1 MRHGNGAN
9 LENDKNLRR
18 YLTNLQ
24 GEVDSIALYQGLA
37 QLEPKPEVSS
47 VYRRLAELEQGH
59 ADFWKSRLSAIGHP
73 IPELQ
78 TRWRTRALIWLAR
91 RFGPAFVLPIATSLE
106 RGGSGQY
113 DTQPEAA
120 AGGLPAAER
129 SHARMIEALAAPAPA
144 LSIAALTRLEGRHQ
158 TGTATALRAAVLG
171 ANDGL
176 VSNLSLVMGVAGA
189 AMKPHAILVTGL
201 AGLVAGGCAMAM
213 GEWLSVSTSME
224 SYLNEIEVR
233 SEEISQMTTDEREQ
247 LTRIYRAK
255 GLTEDAAT
263 AMADRM
269 ISQHSR
275 FAPEDDQ
282 ATRRVDSSRLR
293 RSAWIAAVSSFLLFA
308 MGAMFPVL
316 PFFVLS
322 GTEAIAASLVLCAVV
337 LFIVG
342 AGTTLFT
349 GRNPLSAGLRQLLIG
364 LAAAAVTFAIGRLVG
379 VAIGG

>member
-1 MRHGNGAN
+1 MGRADQVH
-9 LENDKNLRR
+9 LEDETLRR

-24 GEVDSIALYQGLA
+24 GEIDSIALYKGLA
-37 QLEPKPEVSS
+37 QLETKPEVSS
-47 VYRRLAELEQGH
+47 VYRRLAELEQDH
-59 ADFWKSRLSAIGHP
+59 AEFWKKRLSAIGHP

-78 TRWRTRALIWLAR
+78 TRWRTRALIWIAR

-106 RGGSGQY
+106 RGGSGDY
-113 DTQPEAA
+113 DMQPEAA
-120 AGGLPAAER
+120 EGGLPAAER
-129 SHARMIEALAAPAPA
+129 SHARMIEALAAPAPS

-233 SEEISQMTTDEREQ
+233 AEEISLLTPDEREQ
-247 LTRIYRAK
+247 LARIYRAK
-255 GLTEDAAT
+255 GLTEEAAM

-269 ISQHSR
+269 ISRQSHV
-275 FAPEDDQ
+275 APENKE
-282 ATRRVDSSRLR
+282 ATHIDSSRLR
-293 RSAWIAAVSSFLLFA
+293 RAAWIAAASSFLLFA
-308 MGAMFPVL
+308 IGALFPVL
-316 PFFVLS
+316 PFFVLA
-322 GTEAIAASLVLCAVV
+322 GPAAIVASLMLCALV
-337 LFIVG
+337 LFVVG

-349 GRNPLSAGLRQLLIG
+349 GRNPLSAGLRQLVIG
-364 LAAAAVTFAIGRLVG
+364 LAAAGVTFAIGRLVG
-379 VAIGG
+379 VAIGD

>member
-1 MRHGNGAN
+1 MRCVNEAN
-9 LENDKNLRR
+9 LKDDESLRR

-24 GEVDSIALYQGLA
+24 GEIDSIALYQGLA
-37 QLEPKPEVSS
+37 QLETEPEISR
-47 VYRRLAELEQGH
+47 VYIRLAELEQGH
-59 ADFWKSRLSAIGHP
+59 AEFWKKRLSAIGHP
-73 IPELQ
+73 IPELHI
-78 TRWRTRALIWLAR
+78 RWRTRGLIWLAR

-106 RGGSGQY
+106 RGGSGNY

-129 SHARMIEALAAPAPA
+129 SHARLIEALAAPAPT

-158 TGTATALRAAVLG
+158 MGTATALRAAVLG

-189 AMKPHAILVTGL
+189 AMKPHAIFVTGL

-233 SEEISQMTTDEREQ
+233 AEEISQMNTDEREQ

-255 GLTEDAAT
+255 GLAEETAA

-275 FAPEDDQ
+275 FAPEKGE
-282 ATRRVDSSRLR
+282 ATTRIDSSRLR
-293 RSAWIAAVSSFLLFA
+293 RSAWIAAASSFLLFA
-308 MGAMFPVL
+308 IGALFPVL

-322 GTEAIAASLVLCAVV
+322 GAQAIAASVVLCALV
-337 LFIVG
+337 LFLVG

-349 GRNPLSAGLRQLLIG
+349 GRNLLSAGLRQMVIG
-364 LAAAAVTFAIGRLVG
+364 LAAAAVTFVIGWVGG
-379 VAIGG
+379 VAIGD

>member
-1 MRHGNGAN
+1 MRRGNEAN
-9 LENDKNLRR
+9 LEDEESLRR

-37 QLEPKPEVSS
+37 QLEAKPEVSS
-47 VYRRLAELEQGH
+47 VYRRLAELEQDH
-59 ADFWKSRLSAIGHP
+59 AEFWKKRLSAIGHP
-73 IPELQ
+73 IPELR
-78 TRWRTRALIWLAR
+78 TRWRTRTLIWFAR
-91 RFGPAFVLPIATSLE
+91 RFGPGFVLPIATSLE
-106 RGGSGQY
+106 RGGSGDY

-129 SHARMIEALAAPAPA
+129 SHARMIEALAAPAPT

-189 AMKPHAILVTGL
+189 AMNPHAILVTGL

-233 SEEISQMTTDEREQ
+233 AEEISQMTTDEREQ
-247 LTRIYRAK
+247 LARIYRAK
-255 GLTEDAAT
+255 GLTEDAAA

-275 FAPEDDQ
+275 VAPQNKE
-282 ATRRVDSSRLR
+282 ATRVDSFRLR
-293 RSAWIAAVSSFLLFA
+293 RSAWIAAASSFLLFA
-308 MGAMFPVL
+308 IGALFPVL
-316 PFFVLS
+316 PFFLLS
-322 GTEAIAASLVLCAVV
+322 GAEAIVASLVLCALV
-337 LFIVG
+337 LFLVG

-349 GRNPLSAGLRQLLIG
+349 GRNLLSAGLRQLVIG
-364 LAAAAVTFAIGRLVG
+364 LAAAGVTFAIGRVVG
-379 VAIGG
+379 LAIGV

>member
-1 MRHGNGAN
+1 MGRGHEAN
-9 LENDKNLRR
+9 LEDDKSLRR

-24 GEVDSIALYQGLA
+24 GEIDSIALYRGLA
-37 QLEPKPEVSS
+37 QLESKPEVSS
-47 VYRRLAELEQGH
+47 VYRRLAELEQDH
-59 ADFWKSRLSAIGHP
+59 AEFWKTRLAAIGHP

-106 RGGSGQY
+106 RGGSGEY

-189 AMKPHAILVTGL
+189 AMRPHAILVTGL

-213 GEWLSVSTSME
+213 GEWLSVSTSNE

-233 SEEISQMTTDEREQ
+233 AEEISQMTIDEREQ
-247 LTRIYRAK
+247 LARIYRAK
-255 GLTEDAAT
+255 GLGEEAAS
-263 AMADRM
+263 AMAERL

-275 FAPEDDQ
+275 ITPESKE
-282 ATRRVDSSRLR
+282 ATRVESSQLR

-308 MGAMFPVL
+308 IGALFPVL

-322 GTEAIAASLVLCAVV
+322 GAEAIVASLVLCALV
-337 LFIVG
+337 LLLVG

-349 GRNPLSAGLRQLLIG
+349 GRNPLSAGLRQLVIG
-364 LAAAAVTFAIGRLVG
+364 LAAAGVTFAIGRLVG
-379 VAIGG
+379 VAIGD

>member
-1 MRHGNGAN
+1 MGRGEEIN
-9 LENDKNLRR
+9 LKDDMNLGR
-18 YLTNLQ
+18 YLSNLQ

-37 QLEPKPEVSS
+37 QLETKPEVSS
-47 VYRRLAELEQGH
+47 VYRRLAELEQDH
-59 ADFWKSRLSAIGHP
+59 AEFWKQRLSEIGHP
-73 IPELQ
+73 IPEVQ
-78 TRWRTRALIWLAR
+78 ARWRTRALILLAR

-106 RGGSGQY
+106 RGGSGDY

-129 SHARMIEALAAPAPA
+129 SHARLIEALAAPAPTM
-144 LSIAALTRLEGRHQ
+144 SIAALTRLEGRHQ

-224 SYLNEIEVR
+224 TYLNEIEVR
-233 SEEISQMTTDEREQ
+233 PEEISLMTADEREQ
-247 LTRIYRAK
+247 LSRIYRAK
-255 GLTEDAAT
+255 GLTDEAAA

-275 FAPEDDQ
+275 LAPDEV
-282 ATRRVDSSRLR
+282 TSRVDSSRRR
-293 RSAWIAAVSSFLLFA
+293 RSASIAAISSFLLFA
-308 MGAMFPVL
+308 IGAVFPVL

-322 GTEAIAASLVLCAVV
+322 GSEAIVVSLVLCALV
-337 LFIVG
+337 LFMVG

-349 GRNPLSAGLRQLLIG
+349 GRNLLTSGMLQLAIG
-364 LAAAAVTFAIGRLVG
+364 LAAAAVTFAIGRVVG
-379 VAIGG
+379 VAIGA